1 MGFLPLPVAIMVAA
15 LFTSRPTTRIGRR
28 IGLLLGPALAF
39 VGMAWLTQ
47 ITAPS
52 AYLEVLRGGGPIL
65 PSVSPGHGAYGTRTV
80 VADYSDYMPKSQPVT
95 VRLSPELDRWVS
107 AEAKRTQR
115 PKGTV
120 VESLAQEALK
130 ARMLPGIAFRG
141 DDWDRRAWVLGTSFD
156 VWEVVRSFQD
166 TGSIDAVAS
175 GGRPDRGTS
184 TPCARLLPAV
194 WRGGRPA
201 DRT

>member
-1 MGFLPLPVAIMVAA
+1 
-15 LFTSRPTTRIGRR
+15 
-28 IGLLLGPALAF
+28 
-39 VGMAWLTQ
+39 
-47 ITAPS
+47 
-52 AYLEVLRGGGPIL
+52 
-65 PSVSPGHGAYGTRTV
+65 
-80 VADYSDYMPKSQPVT
+80 MPKSQPVT

-130 ARMLPGIAFRG
+130 ARMFPGIAFRG

-175 GGRPDRGTS
+175 GGSLTGAQIRVALAYYQRFGEEVDPLIERDR
-184 TPCARLLPAV
+184 
-194 WRGGRPA
+194 RGVDELTA
-201 DRT
+201 DYPTIEVLRA